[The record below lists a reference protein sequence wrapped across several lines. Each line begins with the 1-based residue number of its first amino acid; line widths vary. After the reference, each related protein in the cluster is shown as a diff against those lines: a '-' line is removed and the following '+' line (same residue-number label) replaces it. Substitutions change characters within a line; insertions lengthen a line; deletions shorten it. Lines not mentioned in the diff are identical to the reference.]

1 MKLTKENIYI
11 NLQGKSKE
19 ELTDLWEFL
28 NSNGEK
34 CYRDKDYFIEYQ
46 STYRTLYLYCNLWR
60 GYDDDKIYY
69 KTEVTIQQLKQI
81 IKPMETFTPIAMKCT
96 QEQFEDIKPKLK
108 EIGKIGDLLFAF
120 ENDNLYLVNNYN
132 GEKLYFDISYCG
144 DFNRKVYEQWNE
156 EIFLKACGIEVET
169 LQQRLKKAEA
179 EVKRLKEA
187 IEDSEIKVG
196 DWVKRTREGLE
207 LFKADKTH
215 DYRYINSEK
224 HLYQKIT
231 DQELINK
238 LNELI
243 K

>member
-1 MKLTKENIYI
+1 
-11 NLQGKSKE
+11 
-19 ELTDLWEFL
+19 
-28 NSNGEK
+28 
-34 CYRDKDYFIEYQ
+34 
-46 STYRTLYLYCNLWR
+46 
-60 GYDDDKIYY
+60 
-69 KTEVTIQQLKQI
+69 
-81 IKPMETFTPIAMKCT
+81 METFTPIAMRCT
-96 QEQFEDIKPKLK
+96 QEQFDAVKPKLECIK
-108 EIGKIGDLLFAF
+108 IESACDFETFPYLINYYADEENNIG
-120 ENDNLYLVNNYN
+120 NVH
-132 GEKLYFDISYCG
+132 
-144 DFNRKVYEQWNE
+144 FNAIRNERNIHKTWNE
-156 EIFLKACGIEVET
+156 EIFLKACGVEVNT
-169 LQQRLKKAEA
+169 LEQQLQKAEA

>member
-1 MKLTKENIYI
+1 MKLTKEEIYI

-19 ELTDLWEFL
+19 ELTELYWVLKNNNQKLARHKLDDFL
-28 NSNGEK
+28 GYKNHSS
-34 CYRDKDYFIEYQ
+34 CYVLI
-46 STYRTLYLYCNLWR
+46 CNDFGWS
-60 GYDDDKIYY
+60 GDDRFDKI
-69 KTEVTIQQLKQI
+69 EVTIQQLKEILQPVDLTI
-81 IKPMETFTPIAMKCT
+81 
-96 QEQFEDIKPKLK
+96 EQ
-108 EIGKIGDLLFAF
+108 
-120 ENDNLYLVNNYN
+120 
-132 GEKLYFDISYCG
+132 
-144 DFNRKVYEQWNE
+144 Q
-156 EIFLKACGIEVET
+156 
-169 LQQRLKKAEA
+169 LQKAEA

-231 DQELINK
+231 NTELINK